1 MSTQAQFNLLLI
13 DQPVHFLSLE
23 TFAKQLFSTVGAW
36 REHLVLIFLR
46 EQETKNGGEKERY
59 LGHWRTPCHS
69 LLTRSLIPDL
79 WPSGIAGPVL
89 ALTGSSELWA
99 AYNVYP
105 GLSFLG
111 SERPLSP
118 RLPFS
123 CVLPSLI
130 NKAFHVAWFML
141 VNWLF
146 RHSQRRLE
154 DIIVCKIWN
163 NYSVNLTPALT
174 TFVEGQ
180 GQDQF
185 IGNKDTSH
193 LQRFLPILWFLKKNF
208 FSYGLKWG
216 VFLRLL
222 LPFSF
227 SLMKK
232 KSCALYC

>member
-1 MSTQAQFNLLLI
+1 M
-13 DQPVHFLSLE
+13 E
-23 TFAKQLFSTVGAW
+23 EK
-36 REHLVLIFLR
+36 
-46 EQETKNGGEKERY
+46 KKERY
-59 LGHWRTPCHS
+59 LSHWRTPCHS

-193 LQRFLPILWFLKKNF
+193 LQRFLPILWFF
-208 FSYGLKWG
+208 
-216 VFLRLL
+216 
-222 LPFSF
+222 
-227 SLMKK
+227 
-232 KSCALYC
+232 